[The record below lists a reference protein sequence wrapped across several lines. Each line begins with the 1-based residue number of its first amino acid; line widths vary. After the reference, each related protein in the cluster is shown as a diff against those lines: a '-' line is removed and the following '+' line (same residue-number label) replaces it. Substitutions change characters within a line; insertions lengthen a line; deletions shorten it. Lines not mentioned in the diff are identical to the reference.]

1 MDEDQHGVIPER
13 CAFIVLA
20 DDEEIENDVPS
31 VTNPNHVGKNKR
43 RLNQRKK
50 RALANATKQNALV
63 TPTPSESTM
72 LPSPGMPP
80 LPPDS
85 PCSPD
90 AQQPAEQQ
98 LVHMSARNKPQP
110 PYIVGHIPIV
120 APVMPPPMCP
130 PLPPPML
137 YTPSPKTFYLTTEEL
152 DQARRIANSR
162 LLFKTTKCQSYDPST
177 QRCPYGYRCLFWH
190 PNDKLNPKPSWN
202 DMQKMIA
209 RVAND
214 MAFYKASSCKMC
226 H

>member
-1 MDEDQHGVIPER
+1 MDEDQHGDIPER

-20 DDEEIENDVPS
+20 DDEEIENAVPP
-31 VTNPNHVGKNKR
+31 VANPGHVRKNKR

-50 RALANATKQNALV
+50 RALANATKQNASV
-63 TPTPSESTM
+63 TPTSSETTM
-72 LPSPGMPP
+72 MPFPGMPP
-80 LPPDS
+80 LPPGS
-85 PCSPD
+85 PRSPPP
-90 AQQPAEQQ
+90 QQQ
-98 LVHMSARNKPQP
+98 LLQVSARIIKPSP
-110 PYIVGHIPIV
+110 PYIVGHMPIV

-137 YTPSPKTFYLTTEEL
+137 YTPPPKTLYLTTEEL
-152 DQARRIANSR
+152 DQARRIASSR

-177 QRCPYGYRCLFWH
+177 QRCPYDHRCLFWH

-214 MAFYKASSCKMC
+214 MAFSKASGCKMC
-226 H
+226 R